1 MVVFFAALGVFFVF
15 VASRIVIS
23 IVVDRRQ
30 RRAPEM
36 GVAQAVSVP
45 GEIVAV
51 SGTTVAGPDGVVA
64 GPQTGE
70 VGVYAVFRDVVREER
85 EYEVATSDGFEV
97 ERRWFDDVRDEEERP
112 ADGTFGL
119 ADPGGPRNDVI
130 WVRAADVERLPMD
143 RVLSDR
149 SEIPLDYGVFD
160 AHRSVTED
168 ILREGTPLVLVGRVR
183 PDDDGQ
189 PWLVRILHEK
199 IEVREG

>member
-1 MVVFFAALGVFFVF
+1 MVVFFAAIGLFMLF
-15 VASRIVIS
+15 VATRIVIS

-30 RRAPEM
+30 RRAPEV
-36 GVAQAVSVP
+36 GVAQAISMP

-51 SGTTVAGPDGVVA
+51 SGTTVAGSEGVVA
-64 GPQTGE
+64 GPRTGE
-70 VGVYAVFRDVVREER
+70 VGVYAVFRDVVWEER
-85 EYEVATSDGFEV
+85 EHEVATSDGFEV
-97 ERRWFDDVRDEEERP
+97 ERRWFDDVRDDEERP

-119 ADPGGPRNDVI
+119 ADPGGPTDEVI

-149 SEIPLDYGVFD
+149 TEIPLDYEVFD

-168 ILREGTPLVLVGRVR
+168 ILREGTHLVLVGRVR
-183 PDDDGQ
+183 PDDEGQ

-199 IEVREG
+199 IEVREH